1 MIEVRNVSKRF
12 GATQALSGV
21 SLGVERGSVLGFL
34 GPNGAGKSTTM
45 KIITSFLAPD
55 EGQVLVDGI
64 DVRERPLEVRRKI
77 GYMPESVPL
86 YPDMQVNEYL
96 DFVGRARGVSGGEL
110 KKRLAW
116 VVDACGLATVYKQ
129 TIRELSKGFR
139 QRTGLAQALIH
150 DPEILILDEPTSGLD
165 PLQIIGIRDLISE
178 LGRSKTIIFST
189 HILQEV
195 EPVTDRITIINDGQV
210 IADGIIE
217 DLKRQAMGSSR
228 IYLRFDEVPENL
240 EPALGAVEG
249 FTALLPRGGKGKGAF
264 ELRGAFEADFMGA
277 VAALA
282 RAKGWHLREMH
293 ESPFSLEDTFIALTR
308 QAKGGDMSGDMKAP
322 GKGKSLQGV
331 GS

>member
-12 GATQALSGV
+12 GATRALAGV
-21 SLGVERGSVLGFL
+21 SMSVERGSVLGFL

-55 EGQVLVDGI
+55 DGQVLVDGI
-64 DVRERPLEVRRKI
+64 DVRERPLDVRRKI

-86 YPDMQVNEYL
+86 YSDMRVQEYL
-96 DFVGRARGVSGGEL
+96 DFVGRARGVFGSSL
-110 KKRLAW
+110 KQRLGW
-116 VVDACGLATVYKQ
+116 VVDACGLASVYKQ

-178 LGRSKTIIFST
+178 LGQSKTIIFST

-195 EPVTDRITIINDGQV
+195 EPVTDRVSIINHGEM
-210 IADGIIE
+210 IADGIISE
-217 DLKRQAMGSSR
+217 LKQQAMGTRRIFLGFDQVPDGLESS
-228 IYLRFDEVPENL
+228 LRNL
-240 EPALGAVEG
+240 EG
-249 FTALLPRGGKGKGAF
+249 FSALLPRGEQTPGSF
-264 ELRGAFEADFMGA
+264 ELRGSFDVDFMGA

-282 RAKGWHLREMH
+282 RDKGWTVRELH
-293 ESPFSLEDTFIALTR
+293 ETPYSLEDTFIALTR
-308 QAKGGDMSGDMKAP
+308 QVRGNGGGDIGSPRKRAN
-322 GKGKSLQGV
+322 LQGV
-331 GS
+331 SS